1 MQQQGAGD
9 GAPVGASGGI
19 TPDRPVGELITQLS
33 EQVSRLVREE
43 MRLAQVEMTQKG
55 KRAALGVG
63 MLGGGGLVALYGIAA
78 LLAAIILALANVIP
92 AWAAALVVGAVLLAV
107 AGVLALL
114 GRRQIKHAKPPVPQ
128 QAADSLRADVEEIK
142 GRTRK

>member
-1 MQQQGAGD
+1 MRVVAAGQQAK
-9 GAPVGASGGI
+9 AAAAKVS
-19 TPDRPVGELITQLS
+19 ELITQLS
-33 EQVSRLVREE
+33 VQVSRLVREE
-43 MRLAQVEMTQKG
+43 VRLAQVEMAQKG
-55 KRAALGVG
+55 KRAALGAG

-78 LLAAIILALANVIP
+78 LLAMIILALANVIP

-114 GRRQIKHAKPPVPQ
+114 GRRQIRHATPPVPQ

-142 GRTRK
+142 GRARK